1 MSKLFHRSV
10 VLLALAFAAGALSAQ
25 PASGP
30 AAGASVPARGPGMGM
45 GMGMGPGK
53 GAGMGPGMGPGRG
66 AMGPR
71 FGAGITPGWSLMT
84 PEERNAHRATM
95 QGMKSADEC
104 RAYVQKH
111 HEEMAQRAKERGQAL
126 PGPRRDVC
134 AGLKP

>member
-30 AAGASVPARGPGMGM
+30 AAGASAPARGPGMG
-45 GMGMGPGK
+45 PGK
-53 GAGMGPGMGPGRG
+53 GAGMGPGRG

-95 QGMKSADEC
+95 QGLKSADEC